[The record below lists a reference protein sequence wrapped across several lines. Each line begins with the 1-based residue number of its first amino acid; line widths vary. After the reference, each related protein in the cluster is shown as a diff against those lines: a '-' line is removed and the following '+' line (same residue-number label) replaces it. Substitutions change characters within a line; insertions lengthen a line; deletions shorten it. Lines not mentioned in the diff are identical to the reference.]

1 MKFFSENISDTKEL
15 AKILSREI
23 LLTKP
28 DTKKAIVFGLVG
40 ELGAGKT
47 AFTREF
53 VKAAGVKEK
62 VLSPTF
68 LIMRSFDLKN
78 KKTRFKKI
86 YHIDAYRMEAK
97 DLLKLGLK
105 EIINN
110 PQNIVMLEWADK
122 VGKIMPRE
130 TFWINFKHG
139 KKENER
145 NITFNRR

>member
-1 MKFFSENISDTKEL
+1 MKYFSKNILNTKEL
-15 AKILSREI
+15 AKILNWEI
-23 LLTKP
+23 LSTKP
-28 DTKKAIVFGLVG
+28 GNKKAVVFGLVG

-47 AFTREF
+47 AFVKEF

-68 LIMRSFDLKN
+68 LIMRSFDLKS
-78 KKTRFKKI
+78 KKTYFKKI
-86 YHIDAYRMEAK
+86 YHIDAYRIEAE
-97 DLLKLGLK
+97 DLLKLGLR
-105 EIINN
+105 EIIND
-110 PQNIVMLEWADK
+110 PKNIVMVEWADK
-122 VGKIMPRE
+122 VRNIMPRG